1 MDIDCGICFAG
12 FVPLSVKLFKRF
24 FKISEVAEKL
34 TLANFVKTG
43 KYQEIHCFSVKENA
57 DTCTGN
63 HIYNYIMHEN
73 FDIVEKF

>member
-12 FVPLSVKLFKRF
+12 FVQLSVKLFKRF

-43 KYQEIHCFSVKENA
+43 KYQEIHYS
-57 DTCTGN
+57 
-63 HIYNYIMHEN
+63 
-73 FDIVEKF
+73 